1 MIKRKESESLHSAPE
16 EEFMATSGMELESCD
31 YGQLVADSSE
41 EVATVSS
48 LEEVVPQD
56 SYLTAVLSDEL
67 PRRATNNT
75 PLRSPVV
82 DAAAVATSAAPSTA
96 DTTGESESEVSS
108 ELLASAE
115 MEPEDGAYMQAVV
128 EEEEADTP
136 QRSRASTVELRRDA
150 AEAAAEV
157 LNTIT
162 AGGSQAQTT
171 GVSAAA
177 RWKPADNN
185 GARKHDALANTRVTA
200 PALRDI
206 NRRSEGI
213 VFVVPTS
220 TQSSSSS
227 ASTAPSPSPSSSSS
241 SPTSTSTTPSP
252 STARVI
258 FSSNRVPTTAATR
271 LEPAA
276 RPKRPASTSL
286 VSGRVSSSL
295 ASRLALFE
303 SPSSSSTSPPQHPNS
318 TTQTTPQLGP
328 SSPVAVRATSFGQ
341 TRPAA
346 LSTPQPP
353 GALGLRRRSSI
364 TTFQSPATATVA
376 QDAIERYQQQQQQ
389 SAEVSSGQRPAATA
403 AASNGHETRTL
414 SYVDLKDNRSSLPDW
429 VDQAQLEV
437 LLWRLDCASCVS
449 SAD

>member
-41 EVATVSS
+41 EVATVPS
-48 LEEVVPQD
+48 LEEVVPRV

-67 PRRATNNT
+67 PRRATNNDT
-75 PLRSPVV
+75 SPCSPVL
-82 DAAAVATSAAPSTA
+82 AAATVATPAAPATA
-96 DTTGESESEVSS
+96 DTTGESESEVSA

-128 EEEEADTP
+128 EEEEEEADTP

-157 LNTIT
+157 LNMFT

-171 GVSAAA
+171 AVPAAA

-206 NRRSEGI
+206 NRRSDGI
-213 VFVVPTS
+213 VFVMPTS
-220 TQSSSSS
+220 TQSSST
-227 ASTAPSPSPSSSSS
+227 STAPSPS
-241 SPTSTSTTPSP
+241 STSIVTTPSP
-252 STARVI
+252 STARAI
-258 FSSNRVPTTAATR
+258 FSSNGVPTTAATR

-295 ASRLALFE
+295 ASRLAVFE
-303 SPSSSSTSPPQHPNS
+303 SPGSSSPPQQPNS
-318 TTQTTPQLGP
+318 TTQTTPRLGP
-328 SSPVAVRATSFGQ
+328 SSPVPVRATSFGP
-341 TRPAA
+341 TRPAT
-346 LSTPQPP
+346 LLTPQPP
-353 GALGLRRRSSI
+353 SALGLRRRSSI

-389 SAEVSSGQRPAATA
+389 SAEITSSGPRPAATA
-403 AASNGHETRTL
+403 AASNGHQTRTL
-414 SYVDLKDNRSSLPDW
+414 SYADLKDNRSSLPDW

-437 LLWRLDCASCVS
+437 LLPRRDCVS
-449 SAD
+449 FVSSVR